1 MDLVPRALA
10 RPSLETFNL
19 AVMICKESDTYGHE
33 LQRTVQYLSNLL
45 LDCSPLEIP
54 GMALAL
60 PRRLAGEPFPCQN
73 LQPGTI
79 DLGVHGLVNL
89 LHRLM
94 CHKDG
99 ANIAEQLPSG

>member
-19 AVMICKESDTYGHE
+19 AVMICKESGSYGPD

-45 LDCSPLEIP
+45 LDCSPMEIP

-60 PRRLAGEPFPCQN
+60 PRKLTGEPIPCQN

-89 LHRLM
+89 LHRLL

-99 ANIAEQLPSG
+99 EKVAEQLPTG